1 MAAPRDE
8 HDPDHPSPADEGLR
22 SRLQEYIPEIVKR
35 TLLAGLGAAFTTEEA
50 VRRFAQESQ
59 LPKEVAGYFVT
70 QAQATKKEIYRIVA
84 GELRDWLERLD
95 LQQLLLK
102 LLTSVTF
109 EINTQVRLIPS
120 GANLVM
126 PVIKPRIK
134 VRRRK
139 ADDEETDEEIEPAP
153 VAAAP
158 EPPPP
163 PEAAADA
170 GAEAPPASPPPTGG
184 RPTKDPARR

>member
-1 MAAPRDE
+1 MAPSRDE
-8 HDPDHPSPADEGLR
+8 HDPDRASPAEESIR
-22 SRLQEYIPEIVKR
+22 SRLQEYIPDVVKR

-50 VRRFAQESQ
+50 LRRFAQESH

-70 QAQATKKEIYRIVA
+70 QAQATKKEIFRIVA
-84 GELRDWLERLD
+84 GELRAWLERLD

-109 EINTQVRLIPS
+109 EITTQVRLVPS
-120 GANLVM
+120 GENLVATE
-126 PVIKPRIK
+126 IKPRVR
-134 VRRRK
+134 VRRRRMP
-139 ADDEETDEEIEPAP
+139 DEEADEEIEPPP

-163 PEAAADA
+163 EASPEPDA
-170 GAEAPPASPPPTGG
+170 EEPPASPPPSAP
-184 RPTKDPARR
+184 RPGKDASRR